1 MATVSVI
8 WALTGEPIA
17 AMACTPA
24 DTVAS
29 LRGELELQTGLVGPW
44 RLLLGDRLLRDP
56 WTLHSMGISEGSIVH
71 VVRSKPNWAVTAS
84 NDGTTKLWSSTSG
97 ECLRTLEGHR
107 SCVTRAAFSP
117 V

>member
-1 MATVSVI
+1 MAVAGEAVTVSMV
-8 WALTGEPIA
+8 WALSGEPIA

-71 VVRSKPNWAVTAS
+71 VARSKPHLVS
-84 NDGTTKLWSSTSG
+84 L
-97 ECLRTLEGHR
+97 CLAIMSL
-107 SCVTRAAFSP
+107 CVFACSACDLFDILCNCQTH
-117 V
+117 

>member
-1 MATVSVI
+1 MAVAGEAVTVSMV
-8 WALTGEPIA
+8 WALSGEPIA

-56 WTLHSMGISEGSIVH
+56 WTLHSMGIGEGSIVQ
-71 VVRSKPNWAVTAS
+71 VVRTKPHLVVTAS
-84 NDGTTKLWSSTSG
+84 
-97 ECLRTLEGHR
+97 
-107 SCVTRAAFSP
+107 SCA
-117 V
+117 